1 MATGASGELAASG
14 NRRPVLRRP
23 DAWGDWRDP
32 SCTDSREALG
42 LIAPLAAGLL
52 SAHPVSRR
60 VNSPRT
66 DDPGLTEPIMAGE

>member
-1 MATGASGELAASG
+1 MNNPVFAGLASAALAA
-14 NRRPVLRRP
+14 
-23 DAWGDWRDP
+23 AFAAAQDP
-32 SCTDSREALG
+32 
-42 LIAPLAAGLL
+42 GLL

>member
-1 MATGASGELAASG
+1 
-14 NRRPVLRRP
+14 
-23 DAWGDWRDP
+23 DAWGDWLDP